1 MRGQALLKRDGQGV
15 GVGRAFWVARAASAK
30 ALGQNRPGL

>member
-1 MRGQALLKRDGQGV
+1 MRGQALMKRDGWGM
-15 GVGRAFWVARAASAK
+15 GVGRAFRAVRAASAK